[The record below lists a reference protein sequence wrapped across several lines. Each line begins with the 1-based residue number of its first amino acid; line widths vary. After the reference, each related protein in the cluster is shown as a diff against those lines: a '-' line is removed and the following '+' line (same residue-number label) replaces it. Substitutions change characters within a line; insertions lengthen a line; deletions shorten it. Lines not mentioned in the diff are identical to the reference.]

1 MRAFRLRAF
10 GGIDDLV
17 MTHEKV
23 PQPVRGEAL
32 VRVRAVSLNY
42 RDLAMAN
49 DQYPPPHLPGLV
61 PVSDAAGEVVAVGD
75 DTGQLKVGDRVI
87 SSFNP
92 RWFGGG
98 IPADF
103 GMDQFGSH
111 CDGWLTEFKTISCE
125 SLVRVPESLS
135 FVEAATLPCAGLTA
149 WNALRNGSPVGPGQ
163 TVLTLGT
170 GGVSLFA
177 VQLAIQSGA
186 HVIATTSTETK
197 AEALRK
203 LGAHHVINYAE
214 DPDWGVQA
222 RAWTGGRGV
231 DRVVEVGGAGTFAQS
246 MQAVARGGEI
256 AVVGF
261 LASSEKTT
269 IDFNSFFL
277 SGATS
282 RVLHVGSRS
291 SLIDL
296 VSAVS
301 QTGLQPVIDSV
312 FPFEASVDAY
322 RHLATA
328 SAVGKIVISL

>member
-1 MRAFRLRAF
+1 
-10 GGIDDLV
+10 
-17 MTHEKV
+17 
-23 PQPVRGEAL
+23 
-32 VRVRAVSLNY
+32 
-42 RDLAMAN
+42 
-49 DQYPPPHLPGLV
+49 
-61 PVSDAAGEVVAVGD
+61 VVAVGD
-75 DTGQLKVGDRVI
+75 DTGELKVGDRVI

-103 GMDQFGSH
+103 GLDQFGSH
-111 CDGWLTEFKTISCE
+111 RDGWLTEFKTIGYE
-125 SLVRVPESLS
+125 SLVRVPEDLS
-135 FVEAATLPCAGLTA
+135 FEEASTLPCAGLTA
-149 WNALRNGSPVGPGQ
+149 WNALRGGWPVGPGQ

-177 VQLAIQSGA
+177 VQLAVLFGA
-186 HVIATTSTETK
+186 RVISTTSTEKK
-197 AEALRK
+197 AEALRN
-203 LGAHHVINYAE
+203 LGAHLVINYAD
-214 DPDWGVQA
+214 DPDWGVRA
-222 RAWTGGRGV
+222 KAWTAGRGV

-261 LASSEKTT
+261 LAAEKST

-277 SGATS
+277 SGAKS

-291 SLIDL
+291 SLMDL

-301 QTGLQPVIDSV
+301 QTGFKPVIDSV

-322 RHLATA
+322 RRLASA